1 MDFTCAE
8 ADQVSATCY
17 LIRPLNR
24 QIAQKCMRMF
34 LLTFASLAILFLY
47 LRYLLFRLP
56 EPYDHATARI
66 RSSQRLR
73 MAF

>member
-1 MDFTCAE
+1 
-8 ADQVSATCY
+8 
-17 LIRPLNR
+17 
-24 QIAQKCMRMF
+24 MF

-56 EPYDHATARI
+56 EPYDQATARI